1 MGEERKYP
9 LDTCVGKEEDPLC
22 PLGISPSMGRITYP
36 LPPAGYYPYL
46 RGRVS
51 YNRKHRASKLSP

>member
-1 MGEERKYP
+1 
-9 LDTCVGKEEDPLC
+9 
-22 PLGISPSMGRITYP
+22 MGRITYP

-51 YNRKHRASKLSP
+51 YNRKHRASLLPIEGEMPERQKGSVSIL